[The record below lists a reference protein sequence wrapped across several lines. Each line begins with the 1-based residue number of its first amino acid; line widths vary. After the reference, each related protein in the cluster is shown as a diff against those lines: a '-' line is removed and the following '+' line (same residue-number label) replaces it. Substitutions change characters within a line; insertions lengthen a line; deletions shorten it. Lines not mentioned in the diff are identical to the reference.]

1 MTNLELYAFIALF
14 VGTLFTSVVLV
25 ALWLTEI
32 GDRLRLEAEE
42 AEEAELLE

>member
-14 VGTLFTSVVLV
+14 VGTLFTTVVVVTLR
-25 ALWLTEI
+25 LTEI

-42 AEEAELLE
+42 AELLE